1 MVAPDRSGS
10 AFRPAVPEDAAAIST
25 LIMRFRA
32 QLAIDP
38 TGASAE
44 KFFASVSPEAQA
56 RYIRSDRYTYLIAE
70 IDGRLAGVIAMRDG
84 SHLFHLFVAPEHQR
98 CGLAR
103 ELWRRVL
110 EAADPRTIAGGI
122 TVNSSLAAVAV
133 YERLGFVRTAPPVRE
148 HGVAYVPM
156 RYPRV
161 ADAS

>member
-38 TGASAE
+38 TGAGAE

-84 SHLFHLFVAPEHQR
+84 SHLFHLFVASEHQR

-103 ELWRRVL
+103 ELWRRHG
-110 EAADPRTIAGGI
+110 EAVRAPDRPVFRLLRCHAERASCARAFADYA
-122 TVNSSLAAVAV
+122 
-133 YERLGFVRTAPPVRE
+133 ER
-148 HGVAYVPM
+148 
-156 RYPRV
+156 
-161 ADAS
+161 